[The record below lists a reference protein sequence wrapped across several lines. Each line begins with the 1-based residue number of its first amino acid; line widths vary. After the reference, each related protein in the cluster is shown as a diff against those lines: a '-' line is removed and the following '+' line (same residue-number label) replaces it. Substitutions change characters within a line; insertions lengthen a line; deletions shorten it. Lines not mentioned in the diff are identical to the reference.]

1 MCGPKKKKYECCGQT
16 FETEEEMEEHKEK
29 WHKE

>member
-1 MCGPKKKKYECCGQT
+1 MCGPEKKKYECCGQT
-16 FETEEEMEEHKEK
+16 FETEEEMKEHKEK